1 MSQQNNT
8 PLPSTWRF
16 DFGDYTS
23 LGSAFQKFLA
33 NLTTF
38 TQAVYN
44 LLNGGIGFAN
54 LQRAIYSVN
63 VTAGSTTP
71 VSFAN
76 PLPIPP
82 SGVVVVQV
90 LQQGKTQT
98 AMTTAVF
105 AGNWYY
111 TGSQIVILNV
121 VGLTQG
127 STYSLSLEVF

>member
-1 MSQQNNT
+1 MSQQNNI

-23 LGSAFQKFLA
+23 LGSTFQKFLA

-105 AGNWYY
+105 AGNFFYD
-111 TGSQIVILNV
+111 GKNINILNV